1 MHPTEPYTDGGKA
14 LADALPGGRD
24 GTSAGLIGCFLTK
37 ASGDRD
43 QGQIQAIE
51 IVAVAYEDRAEGAQ
65 DSVTLRIYGEDG
77 DLLNEVMQADMS
89 LARTDAGLGQGYDKV
104 QIQTGEGKLPLP
116 EDGTYEL
123 TWGGDPVGQFKREAL
138 FRQIVPPLEYA
149 VQTYVDPR

>member
-1 MHPTEPYTDGGKA
+1 MSEPYTDGGIVRV
-14 LADALPGGRD
+14 LAKALPGGRD
-24 GTSAGLIGCFLTK
+24 ETSAGLIGCFVSK
-37 ASGDRD
+37 AKGDRD
-43 QGQIQAIE
+43 RGQIQALE

-89 LARTDAGLGQGYDKV
+89 LARSQAGLGVGYDKV
-104 QIQTGEGKLPLP
+104 QIQTGGGKLPLP

-123 TWGGDPVGQFKREAL
+123 TWGGDPVGQFDRDAL